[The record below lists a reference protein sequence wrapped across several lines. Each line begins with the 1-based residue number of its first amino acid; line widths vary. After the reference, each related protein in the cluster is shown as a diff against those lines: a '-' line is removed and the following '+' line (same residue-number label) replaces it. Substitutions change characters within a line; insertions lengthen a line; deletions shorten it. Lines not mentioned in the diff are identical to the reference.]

1 MIRAGIERIGLLLN
15 SSHRG
20 VYEGLLHSD
29 EFWREEADMWE
40 LNGFVWLRKK
50 IEKWGCELN
59 RG

>member
-1 MIRAGIERIGLLLN
+1 MIRAGIERIGLLLD

-40 LNGFVWLRKK
+40 LNGFVW
-50 IEKWGCELN
+50 
-59 RG
+59 